1 MSHTDPK
8 YAVVKEDPSLVR
20 DSYSKAIINRNTKDY
35 LRRLVAKKTF
45 EDKEAEIQR
54 LKSDLDELKSMV
66 QSLLSSTQ
74 NSK

>member
-45 EDKEAEIQR
+45 EDKEAEI
-54 LKSDLDELKSMV
+54 DELKSMV

>member
-1 MSHTDPK
+1 MSQSEPK
-8 YAVVKEDPSLVR
+8 YAIVKEDTSLVR

-45 EDKEAEIQR
+45 EDKEAEIQQ
-54 LKSDLDELKSMV
+54 LKSDVEQLKSMV